1 MTSLDLLLALERL
14 PPVALL
20 RSSGL
25 LYPVVSSLHII
36 GIALLV
42 GAIAAFDLRLLG
54 ILRGGDW
61 RDSLRNNAPVASAGL
76 ALALLTGLALFAVRA
91 SVYVQNP
98 ALWAKWGLILLALLN
113 IALFYRLLRGAS
125 ALPTAG
131 MRACAA
137 LSLGFWVA
145 AVFAGRWIA
154 FTD

>member
-1 MTSLDLLLALERL
+1 MTAIDLLLALERL

-25 LYPVVSSLHII
+25 LYPVVSALHIL

-54 ILRGGDW
+54 VIRGDW
-61 RDSLRNNAPVASAGL
+61 RDSLRGNAPVAGAGL
-76 ALALLTGLALFAVRA
+76 ALALITGLMLFLVRA

-98 ALWAKWGLILLALLN
+98 ALWTKWGLILLALLN
-113 IALFYRLLRGAS
+113 IALFYRLLRGTA
-125 ALPTAG
+125 AAPTAG
-131 MRACAA
+131 MRVCAA
-137 LSLGFWVA
+137 LSLAFWVA
-145 AVFAGRWIA
+145 AIFAGRWIA

>member
-1 MTSLDLLLALERL
+1 MTDLLLALERL

-25 LYPVVSSLHII
+25 LYPVISALHII

-54 ILRGGDW
+54 VIRGGDW
-61 RDSLRNNAPVASAGL
+61 RDSLRGNAPVAGAGL
-76 ALALLTGLALFAVRA
+76 ALALLTGLFLFAVRA

-98 ALWAKWGLILLALLN
+98 ALWVKWGLILLALLN
-113 IALFYRLLRGAS
+113 IALFYRLLRGA
-125 ALPTAG
+125 AAQPTAG
-131 MRACAA
+131 MRVCAA
-137 LSLGFWVA
+137 LSLAFWVA